1 MSARDK
7 ASLSDLAKSVLPS
20 HVAIVMDGNGRW
32 ARQRGLPR
40 VMGHKRGVDVVRD
53 IVEAS
58 SELGIRYLTLY
69 TFSLENWNRPQLE
82 IQAIMRF
89 LANALKRQTLEL
101 NENNVR
107 LETIGQIHRLPAS
120 IQKQLLE
127 SKKVLAA
134 NTGLTLVL
142 ALSYGSRAEIV
153 DAARQI
159 AVQVQSG
166 ELDAIDIDE
175 SCFTNHLNTAK
186 IPDPELLIRT
196 SGELRMSNFLLWQAS
211 YSELVF
217 TPTLWPDFTPASLV
231 EAIEEYA
238 RRDRRFGKV

>member
-89 LANALKRQTLEL
+89 LASALKRQTLEL

-166 ELDAIDIDE
+166 ELDATDIDE
-175 SCFTNHLNTAK
+175 SCFANHLNTAK

>member
-58 SELGIRYLTLY
+58 SKLGIRYLTLY

-166 ELDAIDIDE
+166 ELDATDIDE
-175 SCFTNHLNTAK
+175 SCFANHLNTAK

>member
-89 LANALKRQTLEL
+89 LANALKKQTLEL

-120 IQKQLLE
+120 IQKQLVE
-127 SKKVLAA
+127 SKKVLTA

-166 ELDAIDIDE
+166 KLDATDIDE
-175 SCFTNHLNTAK
+175 NCFANHLNTAK

>member
-58 SELGIRYLTLY
+58 SKLGIRYLTLY

-89 LANALKRQTLEL
+89 LASALKRQTLEL

-166 ELDAIDIDE
+166 ELDATDIDE
-175 SCFTNHLNTAK
+175 SCFANHLNTAK